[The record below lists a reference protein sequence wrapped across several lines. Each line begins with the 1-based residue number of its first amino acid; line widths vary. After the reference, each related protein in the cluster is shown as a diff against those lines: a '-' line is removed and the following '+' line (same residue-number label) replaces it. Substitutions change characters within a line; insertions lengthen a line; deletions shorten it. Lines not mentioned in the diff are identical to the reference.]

1 MAVSEPQGTKPDYK
15 GSSVPAAQ
23 QGGSDGRYAGW
34 HRHAHS
40 PEDIRLLAL
49 QAVQGYCR
57 AAEHPQPCPSADHP
71 ALYRHHR
78 RAD

>member
-1 MAVSEPQGTKPDYK
+1 MAFSKPQGAKPDYK
-15 GSSVPAAQ
+15 GPSVPTAQ
-23 QGGSDGRYAGW
+23 QGGPDGRYAGW

-57 AAEHPQPCPSADHP
+57 AAEHPQPCASADHV
-71 ALYRHHR
+71 ALYRHHG